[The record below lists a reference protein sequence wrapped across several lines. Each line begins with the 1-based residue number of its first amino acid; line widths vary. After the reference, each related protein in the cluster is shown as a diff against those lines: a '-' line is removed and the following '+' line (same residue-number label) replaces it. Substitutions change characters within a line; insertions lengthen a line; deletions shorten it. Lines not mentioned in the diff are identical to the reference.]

1 MDELQERKA
10 KIRRHFLEVLNQGKL
25 EMIEEIYHPHY
36 VLHAPVSTGD
46 TIGYEGLK
54 QRVIEFRTGFPD
66 IRFAVETIIVQG
78 DDAAARWTLA
88 GTHTGNFVGLE
99 PTGRSVIVP
108 GILMLRFEGDRIVE
122 GWSGFDAMDM
132 MQQLG
137 AVPR

>member
-1 MDELQERKA
+1 MDELQQRKS

-25 EMIEEIYHPHY
+25 ASIEEIYHPQY
-36 VLHAPVSTGD
+36 VLHAPVGTGD

-54 QRVIEFRTGFPD
+54 QRVIDFRTGFPD
-66 IRFAVETIIVQG
+66 IRFTVETIIIED

-137 AVPR
+137 ALPK